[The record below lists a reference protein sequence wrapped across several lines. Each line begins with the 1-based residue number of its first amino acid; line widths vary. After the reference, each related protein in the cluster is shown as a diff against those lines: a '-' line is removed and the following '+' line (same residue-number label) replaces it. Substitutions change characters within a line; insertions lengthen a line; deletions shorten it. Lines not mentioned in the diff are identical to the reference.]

1 MTYGDK
7 RRLFTKCLA
16 LLIAHALELGYEC
29 AIAFTKR
36 CADCP
41 IGKKNSLHKL
51 SLAADIDLYK
61 DGLYLIK
68 TSDHQELG
76 DYWKSLHELCAWGGD
91 FKNKDGN
98 HYSITHGGVK

>member
-61 DGLYLIK
+61 DGLYL
-68 TSDHQELG
+68 TT
-76 DYWKSLHELCAWGGD
+76 WGGD